1 MKNVV
6 SSISQVK
13 IENAMLNSQV
23 KMLNLE
29 KFVLCENMMC
39 YIILI
44 INSLMIISC
53 YMLLMRLCLLV

>member
-1 MKNVV
+1 MKNVL